1 MNFVWWLVVGFLA
14 GLLARAIIPGRDPMG
29 WFGTLVLGLAGS
41 IVGGLIGDI
50 FASGDQDFSPSGLI
64 GSIIGA
70 IIVLLIWRALM
81 RRRATP

>member
-14 GLLARAIIPGRDPMG
+14 GLIARAILPGRDPLG

-50 FASGDQDFSPSGLI
+50 FTSGDQDFSPSGLI

-81 RRRATP
+81 RRRTVP

>member
-1 MNFVWWLVVGFLA
+1 MNFVWWLVVGFVA
-14 GLLARAIIPGRDPMG
+14 GLIARAIIPGRDPIG
-29 WFGTLVLGLAGS
+29 WFGTLVLGLVGS

-50 FASGDQDFSPSGLI
+50 FTSGDQDFSPSGLI

-81 RRRATP
+81 RRRTAP